1 MSVRSSSLAY
11 RDRMTEPEGYVLLG
25 WGPTATGSQGWAMS
39 PSLFARC
46 PRCAD
51 MLSLDPAATATC
63 SCGCLAK
70 DADAGRFG
78 SSDVDNSV
86 AVYRKQ

>member
-1 MSVRSSSLAY
+1 MSGRPRSLAY
-11 RDRMTEPEGYVLLG
+11 RDRMTEPQGYVLLG
-25 WGPTATGSQGWAMS
+25 WGPGATGTRGWTMS
-39 PSLFARC
+39 PDLFARC
-46 PRCAD
+46 PRCTD
-51 MLSLDPAATATC
+51 MLSLDPAETAGC

-78 SSDVDNSV
+78 SSDGDDAV